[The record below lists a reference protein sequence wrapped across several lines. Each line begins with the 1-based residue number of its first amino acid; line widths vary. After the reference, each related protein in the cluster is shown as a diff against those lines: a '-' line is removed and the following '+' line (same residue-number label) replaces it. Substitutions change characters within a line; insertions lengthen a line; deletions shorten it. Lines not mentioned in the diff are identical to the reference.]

1 MDMLHHSSASFI
13 ELAAIRPHSTRPGSA
28 KPSAR
33 ASTENLQVDVEKRTA
48 AKTSVTAHDPYNL
61 SSRLV
66 DERRMSGD
74 NKELMR
80 FYQRQNAKIKDL
92 LTSVDQHRLAADEAE
107 SDQSLK
113 IKIAV
118 YGSLAANLVLA
129 GLQLYGA
136 VSSGSLALFAA
147 MVDSIFDPISNLIML
162 YCHRSARRH
171 DERKWPSGKARLT
184 TVGNLCFCAIMSCAS
199 AILIV
204 ESIRDVVEHMAD
216 ADAAD
221 RSTLHLPSIIAVSVA
236 FTTKFILMLYCL
248 GLRRSNSQVSMLF
261 EDHRNDLLVNGSAIA
276 FSVMASKV
284 AHGWFLDPMGAILLS
299 LVIITL

>member
-28 KPSAR
+28 RPSAR
-33 ASTENLQVDVEKRTA
+33 VSTEDVEKRTVT
-48 AKTSVTAHDPYNL
+48 KTSVTAHDPYNL
-61 SSRLV
+61 SSKLV
-66 DERRMSGD
+66 DERRLSGD
-74 NKELMR
+74 NKELLR
-80 FYQRQNAKIKDL
+80 FYQHQNAKIKDM

-107 SDQSLK
+107 SDKSLK
-113 IKIAV
+113 IRIAI
-118 YGSLAANLVLA
+118 YGSLAANLLLA

-147 MVDSIFDPISNLIML
+147 MVDSIFDPVSNLIML
-162 YCHRSARRH
+162 YCHRSAKKH

-204 ESIRDVVEHMAD
+204 ESIRDIVEHLAD

-221 RSTLHLPSIIAVSVA
+221 RSTLHVASIIAVSVA
-236 FTTKFILMLYCL
+236 FTTKFVLMLYCY
-248 GLRRSNSQVSMLF
+248 GLKKSNSQVSMLF

-276 FSVMASKV
+276 FSVLATKV